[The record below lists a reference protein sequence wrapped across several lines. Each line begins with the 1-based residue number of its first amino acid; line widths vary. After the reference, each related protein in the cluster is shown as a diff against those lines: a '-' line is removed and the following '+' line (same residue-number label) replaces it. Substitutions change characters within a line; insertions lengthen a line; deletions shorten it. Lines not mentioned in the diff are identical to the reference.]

1 MDTRKLAKTM
11 PWVVGLGFC
20 AVKLVQVA
28 IIPGSSMRP
37 DPATGRTEA
46 IMFAPALTTD
56 WNYITEPQLLV
67 LGAVTLLSLLLGLFF
82 LGLLAWNRVQTFRQV
97 DVEPELEPPYSEPV
111 HSVPAAQPPK
121 PKSRTF
127 GRR

>member
-1 MDTRKLAKTM
+1 MDTKKLAKTM

-20 AVKLVQVA
+20 AVKLVQIA

-46 IMFAPALTTD
+46 FMFAPAITTD

-67 LGAVTLLSLLLGLFF
+67 LGAVTLLLVLLALFF
-82 LGLLAWNRVQTFRQV
+82 VGLLAWNRVQVFRQV
-97 DVEPELEPPYSEPV
+97 DAEPELEPPYSEPA
-111 HSVPAAQPPK
+111 HTVPAAPPK
-121 PKSRTF
+121 PKLRAL